1 MQKAYLLYHDNF
13 IRIENRIY
21 IKKNISY
28 NPNNKI
34 LHLVSQIALQ
44 TIPLIGTTETLN
56 SVLGSSHKHA
66 QLLTVGN
73 FEITWNLDK
82 F

>member
-34 LHLVSQIALQ
+34 LHLVSQMALQ

-56 SVLGSSHKHA
+56 SVLGSSNEHA

-73 FEITWNLDK
+73 FEII
-82 F
+82 

>member
-21 IKKNISY
+21 IKENISY

-34 LHLVSQIALQ
+34 LHLVSQMALQ

-56 SVLGSSHKHA
+56 SVLGSSNKHA

-73 FEITWNLDK
+73 FDIT
-82 F
+82 